1 VKQSREKREERQM
14 DRRAEGRQEAVRE
27 TVEDRGWWGPDDL
40 VVAPGDQHERGV
52 EFLCV
57 GEAA

>member
-1 VKQSREKREERQM
+1 M